1 MRDPALMG
9 NPNMVLDG
17 PNTGMAASMGAGEPF
32 FAERTA
38 LRRNAARAAKT
49 FAEGDALHRE
59 VARRMRERL
68 DLVKLV
74 PKHLLDAG
82 CAIGGSL
89 PLLADRF
96 PGARQVALD
105 FAEPMVRR
113 AAPPQGWF
121 NRTFRSSVSGVCG
134 DLSTLPFRHGAF
146 DLVWSNLALHWLD
159 DPAPAIREANRV
171 LSVGGLLTFSLL
183 GPDTLKE
190 LRSAWAETDSQGVS
204 AGQPAWHVKQ
214 FIDLHDIGDVLVQ
227 CGFAEPVMDMEVIT
241 LTYESLDGL
250 IRDLRT
256 TGSSN
261 AMAGRPRGLAASATA
276 ARLHRA
282 YERHRLADRLPA
294 TFEVVYGHAW
304 KVAPRRTAA
313 GETVV
318 RFAPRSTGR

>member
-1 MRDPALMG
+1 MREPAPTGSRDLIQDA
-9 NPNMVLDG
+9 PT
-17 PNTGMAASMGAGEPF
+17 TGMASSKAAGEPF
-32 FAERTA
+32 FAERAA
-38 LRRNAARAAKT
+38 LRRNASRAAAT
-49 FAEGDALHRE
+49 FAEGDVLHRE

-68 DLVKLV
+68 DLVKLS
-74 PKHLLDAG
+74 PQRLLDAG

-96 PGARQVALD
+96 PGARQVAVD

-113 AAPPQGWF
+113 AAPPLGWF
-121 NRTFRSSVSGVCG
+121 GRTFRSGALGVCS
-134 DLSTLPFRHGAF
+134 DLASLPFRHGTF

-159 DPAPAIREANRV
+159 DPAPAMREANRV

-183 GPDTLKE
+183 GPDSLKE
-190 LRSAWAETDSQGVS
+190 LRASWAAADGPDGGIGSK
-204 AGQPAWHVKQ
+204 AWHVKQ
-214 FIDLHDIGDVLVQ
+214 FIDLHDIGDVLVH

-241 LTYESLDGL
+241 LTYEHLDGL
-250 IRDLRT
+250 VRDLRT

-261 AMAGRPRGLAASATA
+261 AMVARPRSLSGRATV
-276 ARLHRA
+276 ARLHAA
-282 YERHRLADRLPA
+282 YDRERRDGRLPA

>member
-1 MRDPALMG
+1 MPDPAPAGSSDMTKDA
-9 NPNMVLDG
+9 P
-17 PNTGMAASMGAGEPF
+17 TAGMAASQAAGEPF
-32 FAERTA
+32 FAERPA
-38 LRRNAARAAKT
+38 LRRNAARAAAT

-68 DLVKLV
+68 DLVKLD
-74 PKHLLDAG
+74 PQRLLDAG

-89 PLLADRF
+89 PLLEDRF
-96 PGARQVALD
+96 PGARPVALD
-105 FAEPMVRR
+105 FAEPMVRH
-113 AAPPQGWF
+113 AAPPLGWF
-121 NRTFRSSVSGVCG
+121 DRTFRGGAMGVCS
-134 DLSTLPFRHGAF
+134 DLASLPFRHGVF

-183 GPDTLKE
+183 GPDSLKE
-190 LRSAWAETDSQGVS
+190 LRAAWAEVDSHGVS

-261 AMAGRPRGLAASATA
+261 AMAGRRRGLAASATA
-276 ARLHRA
+276 ARLKRA
-282 YERHRLADRLPA
+282 YDRHRVADRLPA